1 MKQYI
6 SFFKLK
12 FTVGLQ
18 YRAAAIA
25 GISTQLFFGFVNLLV
40 YMAFYSSG
48 SSTDVG
54 ITIEQLTTYL
64 WLNQTF
70 FALIY
75 IWYRDADLIK
85 MIRNGDI
92 AYELCRPS
100 NLYAMWFTRIYASK
114 LSQALLRGIPLLI
127 IASLLPKPYRLTY
140 PNIQTILIFIIALVI
155 SSLLISAIIVLIYV
169 ISCYLLDES
178 GIFGIFS
185 TISDILSGQAIPLA
199 LFPKFLSKIVSFL
212 PFAYIS
218 DFAFRVFCQN
228 ITGIAIIK
236 GFIINIVWL
245 LIIIILGVKLTDK
258 ILKRVVVQGG

>member
-1 MKQYI
+1 MKQYL

-12 FTVGLQ
+12 FSVGLQ

-25 GISTQLFFGFVNLLV
+25 GLSTQLFFGLVNIFV

-48 SSTDVG
+48 TSGNVG
-54 ITIEQLTTYL
+54 ISIEQLTTYL
-64 WLNQTF
+64 WLNQSF

-75 IWYRDADLIK
+75 IWYRDNDLIK

-100 NLYAMWFTRIYASK
+100 NLYVMWFARILAAK
-114 LSQALLRGIPLLI
+114 LSSALLRGIPLLI
-127 IASLLPKPYRLTY
+127 IASILPQPYRIIY
-140 PNIQTILIFIIALVI
+140 PDIKTILLFIFIMAI
-155 SSLLISAIIVLIYV
+155 SSILITAIIVLMYV
-169 ISCYLLDES
+169 ISFYMLDE
-178 GIFGIFS
+178 GGVVGIFS

-199 LFPKFLSKIVSFL
+199 LFPKSLSYIVSFL

-218 DFAFRVFCQN
+218 DFAFRIFCKN
-228 ITGIAIIK
+228 ITGLAIIK
-236 GFIINIVWL
+236 GLIIDILW
-245 LIIIILGVKLTDK
+245 IIIIIFIGIKLTDK

>member
-25 GISTQLFFGFVNLLV
+25 GLTTQLFFGFVNIFV
-40 YMAFYSSG
+40 YIAFYSSG
-48 SSTDVG
+48 TSNDIG
-54 ITIEQLTTYL
+54 ISIEQLITYL
-64 WLNQTF
+64 WLNQSF

-75 IWYRDADLIK
+75 IWYKDNDLLK
-85 MIRNGDI
+85 MIKNGDV

-100 NLYAMWFTRIYASK
+100 NLYLMWFARILASK
-114 LSQALLRGIPLLI
+114 LSSALLRGIPLLI
-127 IASLLPKPYRLTY
+127 IASILPKPYRIIY
-140 PNIQTILIFIIALVI
+140 PDIKTILLFIIVI
-155 SSLLISAIIVLIYV
+155 CISALLITSIIVLMYV
-169 ISCYLLDES
+169 ISFYLLDETGVV
-178 GIFGIFS
+178 GIIS

-199 LFPKFLSKIVSFL
+199 LFPKSLNYIISFL

-218 DFAFRVFCQN
+218 DFAFQIFCKN

-236 GFIINIVWL
+236 GLIIDILW
-245 LIIIILGVKLTDK
+245 LIIIIFIGIKLTNK

>member
-25 GISTQLFFGFVNLLV
+25 GISTQLFFGFVNILV

-48 SSTDVG
+48 TTNNVG
-54 ITIEQLTTYL
+54 ISIEQLTTYL
-64 WLNQTF
+64 WLNQSF

-75 IWYRDADLIK
+75 IWFRDNDLLK
-85 MIRNGDI
+85 MIKNGDI

-100 NLYAMWFTRIYASK
+100 NLYIMWFTRILATK
-114 LSQALLRGIPLLI
+114 LSSVLLRGGPLLI
-127 IASLLPKPYRLTY
+127 IASILPSPFRIIY
-140 PNIQTILIFIIALVI
+140 PDIQTILLFILIMAI
-155 SSLLISAIIVLIYV
+155 SSVLITAIIVLIYV
-169 ISCYLLDES
+169 ISFYMLDEG
-178 GIFGIFS
+178 GIMGIFS
-185 TISDILSGQAIPLA
+185 SISDILSGQAIPLA
-199 LFPKFLSKIVSFL
+199 LFPNALKSIVSFL

-218 DFAFRVFCQN
+218 DFAFQVFCKN
-228 ITGIAIIK
+228 ITGLSIIK
-236 GFIINIVWL
+236 GLIVDILW
-245 LIIIILGVKLTDK
+245 IIIIIFLGIKLTDQ

>member
-25 GISTQLFFGFVNLLV
+25 GLATQLFFGFVNIFV

-48 SSTDVG
+48 SSENVG

-75 IWYRDADLIK
+75 IWYRDNDLIK
-85 MIRNGDI
+85 MIRNGDV

-100 NLYAMWFTRIYASK
+100 NLYIMWFARILAAK
-114 LSQALLRGIPLLI
+114 LSSALLRGIPLLF
-127 IASLLPKPYRLTY
+127 IASILPKPYRLIY
-140 PNIQTILIFIIALVI
+140 PDLKTIILFIFIMIISSILIT
-155 SSLLISAIIVLIYV
+155 SIIVLMYV
-169 ISCYLLDES
+169 ISFYLLDER
-178 GIFGIFS
+178 GVVGIFS

-199 LFPKFLSKIVSFL
+199 LFPKSLGYIVSFL

-218 DFAFRVFCQN
+218 DFAFQVFCKN
-228 ITGIAIIK
+228 ITGSAIIK
-236 GFIINIVWL
+236 GLIVDISW
-245 LIIIILGVKLTDK
+245 LIIIIFVGIKLTDK